1 MPSMVNIVDKNNY
14 ILEIETETCI
24 LISVYSKNKNG
35 FKKALMKTQ
44 DLMRVKEILSAHI
57 LCSNSKEIIWSLSK

>member
-1 MPSMVNIVDKNNY
+1 MVNIVDKNNY

-24 LISVYSKNKNG
+24 LISEYSKNKNG

>member
-1 MPSMVNIVDKNNY
+1 MFTLNNNKY

-24 LISVYSKNKNG
+24 LISEYSKNKNG

-44 DLMRVKEILSAHI
+44 ALMRVKEILSAHI
-57 LCSNSKEIIWSLSK
+57 LCSDSKEIIWSLSK

>member
-1 MPSMVNIVDKNNY
+1 MFTLNNNKY

-24 LISVYSKNKNG
+24 LISEYSKNKNG

-44 DLMRVKEILSAHI
+44 ALMRVKEILSAHI
-57 LCSNSKEIIWSLSK
+57 LCSNSKEIVWSLSK

>member
-1 MPSMVNIVDKNNY
+1 MFELNNNKY
-14 ILEIETETCI
+14 ILEIETSSCI
-24 LISVYSKNKNG
+24 LISEYSKNKNG

-57 LCSNSKEIIWSLSK
+57 LCSNSKEIVWSLSK

>member
-1 MPSMVNIVDKNNY
+1 MFTLNNNKY

-24 LISVYSKNKNG
+24 LISEYSKNKNG

-57 LCSNSKEIIWSLSK
+57 LCSDSKEIIWSLSK

>member
-1 MPSMVNIVDKNNY
+1 MVNIVDKNNY

-24 LISVYSKNKNG
+24 LISEYSKNKNG
-35 FKKALMKTQ
+35 FKKALMKTEA
-44 DLMRVKEILSAHI
+44 LMRVKEILSAHI

>member
-1 MPSMVNIVDKNNY
+1 MFTLNNNKY

-24 LISVYSKNKNG
+24 LISEYSKNKNG

-57 LCSNSKEIIWSLSK
+57 LCSNSKEIVWSLSK